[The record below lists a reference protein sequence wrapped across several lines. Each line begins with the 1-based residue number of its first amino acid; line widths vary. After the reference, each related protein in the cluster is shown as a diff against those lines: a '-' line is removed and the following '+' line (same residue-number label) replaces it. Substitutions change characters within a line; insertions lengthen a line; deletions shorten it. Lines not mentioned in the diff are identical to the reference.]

1 MKTKRILSL
10 LLSVAMILSIT
21 TFVYADE
28 PAAISV
34 DTIKVANIVD
44 KDGNVTELYTA
55 NSVNATEE
63 AGIITVAVETTNLKK
78 HTNSQDAEGYWT
90 GFSVVAPEG
99 ASQMKYAFG
108 NSADITVGELVPVE
122 IAVTTID
129 EIAKDGVTFF
139 TNAGSATPKTY
150 AKLQWYNA
158 SNEAI
163 STECT
168 FVMDLSNVNL
178 DYGIDYTFEPIEAKI
193 VDSDDLSAVLYDDY
207 EVTEEDGIVSITMT
221 ELKEHTNND
230 SSEGYWTGFSLV
242 APTEATQMRYAFSTS
257 ADADLGALTPVE
269 NDIDE
274 AGNNG
279 VAFYVNAADAN
290 PKKYVKIQW
299 YGVDDLA
306 LSDVVT
312 YEINLDNVTFDWIK
326 TDVVKAANIVDKAAE
341 PVETLYTANSV
352 VATADGD
359 TITVDVTTT
368 DLKKH
373 SNDSTEGYWTGF
385 SVVAPEGA
393 NGMKVAFDTTEASV
407 DTAFS
412 STSVAPL
419 ETAVFGEDDG
429 VAFFTNAGAAT
440 PKKFAKL
447 QWFAGD
453 VAVSAPTTFVMDL
466 SNVNLDY
473 GVDYTF
479 EPIEAKIVDSDDIS
493 AVLYDDYEVTE
504 EDGIV
509 SITMTELKEHTNND
523 SSEGYWTGFS
533 LVAPTEATQMRYAFS
548 TSADADLGALT
559 PVEND
564 IDEAGNN
571 GVAFYVNAADA
582 NPKKYVKIQWYGV
595 DDLALSDVVT
605 YEINLDNV
613 TFDWIKTDVVKA
625 ANIVDKAAEPVET
638 LYTANSVVATADGD
652 TITVDV
658 TTTDLK
664 KHSNDSTEGYWTGFS
679 VVAPEGANGMKVAFD
694 TTEESVDTAFSSAS
708 IEAIESDVFGEDD
721 GVAFFTNAGIANSKV
736 YAKLRWYDESN
747 NPVSATTNFVIDIS
761 NVTLDGL
768 SYIAADDVVATKVV
782 DQANTVVQPY
792 GSYNVTATA
801 DENNVVYVDID
812 MTDLKQ
818 HSNGSTNGYWT
829 GFAVIAPADA
839 THMKY
844 GFATDMASLSLG
856 SATAIESEVAT
867 VAGEEKNGIAFYSDI
882 TSNPKKYAILQ
893 WFDDGMAISN
903 PTIFEIDLTGVAK
916 YQAPTY
922 RPTGGSG
929 SVSNNF
935 TVTFNTNGGSEI
947 DSIKVKKNEV
957 VSEPTAPTK
966 DGFKFDGWYTDKGL
980 TTEYDFAS
988 EVTKSFTLYA
998 KWVEVKATD
1007 IAKTPFIDVKDTDWF
1022 SGAVEFVYEKGIAKG
1037 VSDTEYAPQ
1046 GKVTRAQ
1053 FITMLCRAYEIEEM
1067 TGDNFVD
1074 CGDTWYT
1081 GYLAAAK
1088 QLGISNGIGDNK
1100 FAPEKEITR
1109 EEMVA
1114 LIYNYLKATGK
1125 VTEETAELTFI
1136 DSDTVSEWAKAAVTY
1151 AAKNGIVNGK
1161 DNNMFDPQGTAT
1173 RAELAQIFY
1182 NMFK

>member
-10 LLSVAMILSIT
+10 LLSVAMIFSIT

-28 PAAISV
+28 PATISV
-34 DTIKVANIVD
+34 DTIKAANIVD

-63 AGIITVAVETTNLKK
+63 AGIITVAVVTTNLKK

-193 VDSDDLSAVLYDDY
+193 VDSDDISAVLYEDY

-326 TDVVKAANIVDKAAE
+326 TDAVKAANIVDKAAE

-412 STSVAPL
+412 STS
-419 ETAVFGEDDG
+419 
-429 VAFFTNAGAAT
+429 
-440 PKKFAKL
+440 
-447 QWFAGD
+447 
-453 VAVSAPTTFVMDL
+453 
-466 SNVNLDY
+466 
-473 GVDYTF
+473 
-479 EPIEAKIVDSDDIS
+479 
-493 AVLYDDYEVTE
+493 
-504 EDGIV
+504 
-509 SITMTELKEHTNND
+509 
-523 SSEGYWTGFS
+523 
-533 LVAPTEATQMRYAFS
+533 
-548 TSADADLGALT
+548 
-559 PVEND
+559 
-564 IDEAGNN
+564 
-571 GVAFYVNAADA
+571 
-582 NPKKYVKIQWYGV
+582 
-595 DDLALSDVVT
+595 
-605 YEINLDNV
+605 
-613 TFDWIKTDVVKA
+613 
-625 ANIVDKAAEPVET
+625 
-638 LYTANSVVATADGD
+638 
-652 TITVDV
+652 
-658 TTTDLK
+658 
-664 KHSNDSTEGYWTGFS
+664 
-679 VVAPEGANGMKVAFD
+679 
-694 TTEESVDTAFSSAS
+694 

-768 SYIAADDVVATKVV
+768 SYIAADDVVVTKVV

-801 DENNVVYVDID
+801 GENNVVYVDID

-856 SATAIESEVAT
+856 SVTAIESEVAT

-893 WFDDGMAISN
+893 WFDDGIAISN

-947 DSIKVKKNEV
+947 DSVKVKKNEV

-998 KWVEVKATD
+998 KWIEVEATD
-1007 IAKTPFIDVKDTDWF
+1007 IAKNPFIDVKDTDWF